1 MVVENKIFPGN
12 SVETHCHPSILSF
25 LAMHLNAMDMRSVAS
40 THVRKILSKIETFM
54 KLLQLA
60 VTFKE
65 QNGFA
70 DKISAFRE
78 TVPDSRRYDIMRY
91 IKTSLMSLNNLRQ
104 LFERSKRRAWIMR
117 DIGPTV

>member
-1 MVVENKIFPGN
+1 
-12 SVETHCHPSILSF
+12 
-25 LAMHLNAMDMRSVAS
+25 MDMRSVAS

-91 IKTSLMSLNNLRQ
+91 IKTSLMSLNDLRQ